1 MKRLVSNGLLLLVVL
16 MISLSFLSVG
26 SQIVCANEEEATIM
40 VYTPEEKAAAVKAA
54 DDSILR
60 ILLIERFMLSA
71 DLQDFLADVIRSRIL
86 LDAAKEKYG
95 AVDED
100 FLYLNKLIEAELKAE
115 KFLAIKAAR
124 DAIDVISLYAEYT
137 DEYREAVKEARRLV
151 DIAMNEYGATYVD
164 ICWRYDKLLIAEK
177 KVEDEEP
184 EPEPEPEPKPEPV
197 KPKPRPTPPTGGA
210 LLWVST
216 GFALCAAGSVFIKCG
231 KHRRRGKH

>member
-1 MKRLVSNGLLLLVVL
+1 MIGFSVL
-16 MISLSFLSVG
+16 FVG
-26 SQIVCANEEEATIM
+26 SQIVFANEEEATTM

-86 LDAAKEKYG
+86 VDAAKEKYG
-95 AVDED
+95 AVDKD

-124 DAIDVISLYAEYT
+124 DAIDAISLYAVSS

-164 ICWRYDKLLIAEK
+164 ICWRLDALLIAEK
-177 KVEDEEP
+177 KLEEEP
-184 EPEPEPEPKPEPV
+184 EPEPEPEPKPPT
-197 KPKPRPTPPTGGA
+197 KPDDRRPTPPTGGFSVA
-210 LLWVST
+210 LAVGLIAS
-216 GFALCAAGSVFIKCG
+216 GAGMLLIKQRI
-231 KHRRRGKH
+231 RR

>member
-1 MKRLVSNGLLLLVVL
+1 MKEPVKFGLLLLVVL
-16 MISLSFLSVG
+16 MISFSVLSVG
-26 SQIVCANEEEATIM
+26 SQVVCANEEEATTK

-86 LDAAKEKYG
+86 VDAAKEKYG

-100 FLYLNKLIEAELKAE
+100 FLYLNKLIEAELRAE
-115 KFLAIKAAR
+115 KFLAIIAAR
-124 DAIDVISLYAEYT
+124 DAIDVISLYAVSS

-164 ICWRYDKLLIAEK
+164 ICWRYDALLIAEK
-177 KVEDEEP
+177 KLEDEP
-184 EPEPEPEPKPEPV
+184 EPEPEPEPKP
-197 KPKPRPTPPTGGA
+197 PKPDDRRPTPPTGGFSVA
-210 LLWVST
+210 LAVGLIASGT
-216 GFALCAAGSVFIKCG
+216 GMLLIKQRI
-231 KHRRRGKH
+231 RR

>member
-1 MKRLVSNGLLLLVVL
+1 MKEPVRFGLLLLVVL
-16 MISLSFLSVG
+16 MIGFSVLFVG
-26 SQIVCANEEEATIM
+26 SQIVFANEEEATTM

-86 LDAAKEKYG
+86 VDAAKEKYG
-95 AVDED
+95 AVDKD

-124 DAIDVISLYAEYT
+124 DAIDAISLYAVSS

-151 DIAMNEYGATYVD
+151 DIAMNEFGATYVD
-164 ICWRYDKLLIAEK
+164 ICWRYDALLIAEK
-177 KVEDEEP
+177 ELEEDP
-184 EPEPEPEPKPEPV
+184 EPEPEPEPKP
-197 KPKPRPTPPTGGA
+197 PKPDDRRPTPPTGGFSVA
-210 LLWVST
+210 LAVGLITS
-216 GFALCAAGSVFIKCG
+216 GAGMLLIKQRI
-231 KHRRRGKH
+231 KR